1 MKWKHLD
8 IVAFDTE
15 TTGLDPYAG
24 DRVIEVALVVLR
36 LGGDGEL
43 TERRVVSH
51 LVNPGIPVP
60 RKVTEITGIRDED
73 LAGKPPFAAI
83 AEEVAEL
90 FRGAVGVAH
99 NVPFDHAFLVREF
112 ALAGV
117 PWCEPIA
124 TIDTVDM
131 SMKHF
136 PTAKGHK
143 LSDVSKRLGVELVD
157 AHRAH
162 ADAEACGRSFLE
174 LARRHE
180 VPDDLQALL
189 DWADAVGRPPEDG
202 ALDVDPFGLPIFT
215 EGPFTGEAVQDHPLH
230 LSWMA
235 QAKVEEGGVWR
246 FRFPEST
253 RRWARRF
260 LDVRA
265 AGRARG
271 APKSFREGDWVLDPC
286 IADRRAPAA

>member
-1 MKWKHLD
+1 MKWKNLD

-15 TTGLDPYAG
+15 TTGLDPFAG
-24 DRVIEVALVVLR
+24 DRVIEVALVVFR
-36 LGGDGEL
+36 LDEEGAVAGQ
-43 TERRVVSH
+43 RVVSH

-73 LAGKPPFAAI
+73 LAGKPPFAVI

-90 FRGAVGVAH
+90 LSGSVGVAH

-112 ALAGV
+112 LLAGV
-117 PWCEPIA
+117 PWREPIA
-124 TIDTVDM
+124 TIDTVDV

-143 LSDVSKRLGVELVD
+143 LSDVSRRLGVELVD

-162 ADAEACGRSFLE
+162 ADAEACGRSFIE
-174 LARRHE
+174 LARKHA
-180 VPDDLQALL
+180 VPDELQALL
-189 DWADAVGRPPEDG
+189 DWADAVGRPPDDG
-202 ALDVDPFGLPIFT
+202 ALDVDPFGLPVFT
-215 EGPFTGEAVQDHPLH
+215 EGPFAGEPVQDHPLH
-230 LSWMA
+230 LSWMTL
-235 QAKVEEGGVWR
+235 AKVEERGTWR
-246 FRFPEST
+246 FRYPEST

-271 APKSFREGDWVLDPC
+271 APKSFRESDWALDPC